1 MDFSVSLIQMSCTEG
16 NRKENFKNATEMLSG
31 QTTKTS
37 MEFIILPE
45 LFAIGFRYTDY
56 KGVGQ
61 GVPGPTSEFIQN
73 LAEEHSA
80 YVVGTD
86 IEQIGEKY
94 FNTLVMSSPKGKIVA
109 EYRKMHPFQSEKDVF
124 AGGESLVIVEV
135 GGIKVGF
142 GICYDLRFPE
152 LFRGLAL
159 NGAEIVL
166 IPAAWPDPRSQ
177 HWDTL
182 VRARAIENQL
192 YVAATNRMGWAFDKK
207 T

>member
-1 MDFSVSLIQMSCTEG
+1 
-16 NRKENFKNATEMLSG
+16 
-31 QTTKTS
+31 
-37 MEFIILPE
+37 
-45 LFAIGFRYTDY
+45 
-56 KGVGQ
+56 
-61 GVPGPTSEFIQN
+61 
-73 LAEEHSA
+73 
-80 YVVGTD
+80 
-86 IEQIGEKY
+86 
-94 FNTLVMSSPKGKIVA
+94 MSSPKGKIVA

-207 T
+207 TYFGHSQIVDPYGVVLTRLNTDMTVFSNTGDTDVIKEVRSQITCYQDRTPEYYDSVTILKE